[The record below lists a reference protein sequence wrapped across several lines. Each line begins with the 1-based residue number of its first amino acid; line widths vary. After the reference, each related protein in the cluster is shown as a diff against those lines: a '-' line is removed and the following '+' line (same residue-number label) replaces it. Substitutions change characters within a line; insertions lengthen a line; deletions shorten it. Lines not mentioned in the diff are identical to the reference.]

1 MSDQQENWAEKKEVA
16 GGFYGIKLMLFFYRL
31 GGKKLF
37 TLVLYPVMTVYYL
50 MAREQRRNSKRY
62 LSLVNK
68 RRTELG
74 LKKLRLNSFMH
85 FIAFADMMLDKLNAW
100 QGKLELHKDVEY
112 IDDSFN
118 EFYKNKVPGKIII
131 CSHLGDIEALNAIFT
146 KNKDEHYVINS
157 IVFNKHVQNFNRMIK
172 ALAPDVDLNLIS
184 TDTMGA
190 DTAILLRDK
199 LDHNE
204 IVVIAGDR
212 VPQTSHEH
220 NRVVKAKFL
229 GEDAYFPQG
238 CFVLSSVLKAPT
250 ILVFALKNNKT
261 NMVDIVCKNIGIVK
275 LDRKNREAS
284 LQAYVDNY
292 AKVLEEICLEYPYQW
307 FNFYDFF
314 KAK

>member
-118 EFYKNKVPGKIII
+118 EFYKDKVPGKIII

-146 KNKDEHYVINS
+146 KNKDEEIQELKKEINNLKENYNALVTAKMLN
-157 IVFNKHVQNFNRMIK
+157 ITDENIEETRKRINRIIRT
-172 ALAPDVDLNLIS
+172 VNQCI
-184 TDTMGA
+184 T
-190 DTAILLRDK
+190 LLSER
-199 LDHNE
+199 
-204 IVVIAGDR
+204 
-212 VPQTSHEH
+212 
-220 NRVVKAKFL
+220 
-229 GEDAYFPQG
+229 
-238 CFVLSSVLKAPT
+238 
-250 ILVFALKNNKT
+250 
-261 NMVDIVCKNIGIVK
+261 
-275 LDRKNREAS
+275 
-284 LQAYVDNY
+284 
-292 AKVLEEICLEYPYQW
+292 
-307 FNFYDFF
+307 
-314 KAK
+314 